1 MAYMAIKQFTHH
13 PRASSD
19 GAPTGPIGPP
29 WNPDLA
35 RTWNVRIIGQDPT
48 VTDATGK
55 VVAPSVSVPVA
66 RLSAGPRSHR
76 FTVVTYDPATGEVAE
91 PPLPSFGPGGDL
103 FAGVDAEE
111 LLNNHRFHAQNVYA
125 IAARTLARFEHGLG
139 RHVAWGFGSHQ
150 LYLVPHAFVGP
161 NAYYADEDEAIYF
174 GYFPADDGSTIYTA
188 LSHDIVAHETV
199 HAILDGLRDGFR
211 RPGLPDQA
219 AFHEAL
225 ADIVALLSVFAIE
238 EVLQPAL
245 GAALPD
251 GKVPAEALS
260 AETLRSSVLL
270 KLAEQMGDAVRGER
284 GRGLRDSVNLA
295 PFRSWLGDPAWEEPH
310 ARGEVLVAAVTQSLV
325 EIWLARLK
333 PLLGGGGVDRARAA
347 EEGAKAADHLLTM
360 VIRAIDYCPPLE
372 FEFGDFLD
380 AILISDAVAAP
391 DDKYD
396 YRGRLRTAFESFGI
410 VQPPTG
416 LIDMTEQAQ
425 PIYEHYNFEAL
436 RSQPD
441 EVFRFL
447 WENAELFAART
458 DYYTRIDRIDPSVR
472 VGPDGFV
479 VPETVVTYTQM
490 VEGSATELV
499 ELSKRNAPAGEEL
512 VLPPGVESDVGVRIY
527 GGGTIVFDQFG
538 RPKWHQPKPL
548 FGWGRQTRRLDYLV
562 RNGLSDRSDRFG
574 YSLGQARGQ
583 RFAELHRGE
592 ELRTER
598 W

>member
-1 MAYMAIKQFTHH
+1 MAITRFTHH
-13 PRASSD
+13 G
-19 GAPTGPIGPP
+19 GAGVAAIGGPIGPP

-35 RTWNVRIIGQDPT
+35 RTWKVRIIGQDPT

-55 VVAPSVSVPVA
+55 IVAPAVSVPVA
-66 RLSAGPRSHR
+66 RLSPGPRSHR
-76 FTVVTYDPATGEVAE
+76 FTVVTYDPATGKVAE
-91 PPLPSFGPGGDL
+91 LPAPSFGAAGDE
-103 FAGVDAEE
+103 FAEVDVEQI
-111 LLNNHRFHAQNVYA
+111 LGNDRFHAQNTYA
-125 IAARTLARFEHGLG
+125 IAARTLARFEHALG

-150 LYLVPHAFVGP
+150 LYLVPHAFVGA

-174 GYFPADDGSTIYTA
+174 GYFPAEDGSTIYTS

-199 HAILDGLRDGFR
+199 HAILDGLRDGYR

-251 GKVPAEALS
+251 GKVPSDSLS
-260 AETLRSSVLL
+260 AATLRNSVLL

-295 PFRSWLGDPAWEEPH
+295 PFQSWLGDPAWEEPH

-325 EIWLARLK
+325 EIWLARLE
-333 PLLGGGGVDRARAA
+333 PLMAAGGVDRARAA

-372 FEFGDFLD
+372 LEFGDFLD

-391 DDKYD
+391 DDKYN
-396 YRGRLRTAFESFGI
+396 YRGRLREAFESFGI

-416 LIDMTEQAQ
+416 LVDMTEQAQ
-425 PIYEHYNFEAL
+425 PFYEHYNFEAL

-441 EVFRFL
+441 EVFRFI
-447 WENAELFAART
+447 WENADLFGIPT
-458 DYYTRIDRIDPSVR
+458 DYYTRVEAIDPSVR

-479 VPETVVTYTQM
+479 VPETVVTYVQM
-490 VEGSATELV
+490 VEGTASELV
-499 ELSKRNAPAGEEL
+499 ELSKLYAPIGEEL
-512 VLPPGVESDVGVRIY
+512 LLPPGLGADVGVRMF
-527 GGGTIVFDQFG
+527 GGGTLIFDQFG
-538 RPKWHQPKPL
+538 RPKWHQAKPL
-548 FGWGRQTRRLDYLV
+548 FGWARQSRRLDYLV